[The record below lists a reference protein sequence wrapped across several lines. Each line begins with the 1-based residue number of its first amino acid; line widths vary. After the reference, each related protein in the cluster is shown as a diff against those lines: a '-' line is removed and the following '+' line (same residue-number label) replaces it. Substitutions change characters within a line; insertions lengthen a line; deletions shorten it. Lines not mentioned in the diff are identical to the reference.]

1 MAWRGFTP
9 DFLRPKPLS
18 HAGEPAMHLIW
29 ANHDSCEE
37 NEVSQISRDVQ
48 IGCLTFP
55 TSFIAMLV
63 HRGAEPFGV
72 VQPGNSSQFP
82 QGSPVRDSCR
92 AAFLIA
98 FAVSSCFQKIATRPG
113 CWRLHFRAGRISTV
127 AAADSRFSALSSC
140 RDHRSQIISAG
151 HRSKTGVYYPFFGY

>member
-1 MAWRGFTP
+1 
-9 DFLRPKPLS
+9 
-18 HAGEPAMHLIW
+18 MHLIW

-72 VQPGNSSQFP
+72 VQLGNSSQFP
-82 QGSPVRDSCR
+82 QGSLSEAP
-92 AAFLIA
+92 AEPH
-98 FAVSSCFQKIATRPG
+98 SSTR
-113 CWRLHFRAGRISTV
+113 
-127 AAADSRFSALSSC
+127 SRFQAAS
-140 RDHRSQIISAG
+140 RR
-151 HRSKTGVYYPFFGY
+151 